1 MFISKWAFEF
11 AYFFNG
17 GLRRVRGTWGVVTGL
32 LVPWAP
38 PSLWALWR
46 GVRLPAA
53 PLQWRQW
60 KQLGKIVRK
69 DPEEWQPCEGRA
81 AGLGGQGSWRAMVP
95 GLPGHPSP
103 PRTAPALRSPLEGK
117 QRKGPFWPEPFRS
130 NVKPLWSLGKG
141 GRGASNGMQLRFVA
155 LTNEF
160 VFIQQSAGAT
170 VQGVVTME
178 QDCFRK

>member
-130 NVKPLWSLGKG
+130 NVKPRQGRPGGLQRDAAQVCGSHKWVYFHTAVCWSHGSRSGYDGTRL
-141 GRGASNGMQLRFVA
+141 F
-155 LTNEF
+155 
-160 VFIQQSAGAT
+160 
-170 VQGVVTME
+170 
-178 QDCFRK
+178 